1 MLFGLCSYIIRMS
14 GIFSYSIYK
23 KSFKY
28 LCYVSRIIIKTDNR
42 KPIIMKQRII
52 YVAVLL
58 LAICSSSPA
67 KKKAEAPEIVKL
79 KGKIENV
86 MAKVDAQPD
95 WLYSRLQMYW
105 NTHATDV
112 FVNGEAFAKPGGERA
127 KEPTVKYNGL
137 RGMESQYNRPNL
149 ENIMPYDDDEQG
161 NVTYINKATGAM
173 EKAHPS
179 KTGCN
184 IASVNRQIVGIARD
198 AARVYAATGDIRYG
212 RMAAKVLDVYM
223 KGIAYRNVP
232 TDLNHGH
239 QQTLVGMTT
248 FEVIHEDVINELTQM
263 YPLVK
268 DLLKDDQPV
277 IEAGFKKWAENI
289 IANGVPHNNWNLFQA
304 DFIVKIALVLQDNN
318 AYADGKGKQYYL
330 DYVVNQNSIRQWSMN
345 KLIDFGFDANAK
357 TWYESPGYST
367 TVLGSICDFA
377 NMLDEK
383 AGIDLFKMRPI
394 LIDGVKTSAEYLFP
408 NRMIAGFGD
417 THPGYLN
424 QGGINNILKYA
435 TRHKDK
441 SLVSDMNLFKS
452 AVAANAPQ
460 LAIERYTSSMFYA
473 PNVSWI
479 AMRSGM
485 DKQHD
490 LMASLNGS
498 LGNHAHANGISLEL
512 YGKGYVL
519 GPDAGIGKYLYSGL
533 DYIEYYSQMP
543 AHNTVVVDG
552 VSSYPVMMSQHAFK
566 LIASYP
572 KVSKEQP
579 TSKKLSEQKERM
591 TYATVSFI
599 EPETQALQ
607 QRTTAIVK
615 TSDKGGYYIDVFRS
629 KKQEG
634 GDKTHDYFYH
644 NLGQQMQVVD
654 AATGKPLDMKPTE
667 ELAFAGGHLYAYSYI
682 YNKESAE
689 MQGSIKTQFVTRI
702 EDDKVVEAMDGQ
714 REITMTMWM
723 KADADRTIFKA
734 LSPANLEYERMPNQ
748 PYNIEKQPVLT
759 FVARQK
765 GEAWNRPF
773 VCVYEPS
780 SDTESGDIAS
790 VDYFEPSQKGAVGII
805 VKLKDGT
812 EQRIVCLENG
822 KVETK

>member
-1 MLFGLCSYIIRMS
+1 
-14 GIFSYSIYK
+14 
-23 KSFKY
+23 
-28 LCYVSRIIIKTDNR
+28 
-42 KPIIMKQRII
+42 MKQKVL
-52 YVAVLL
+52 YVAALMLL
-58 LAICSSSPA
+58 SSSFGMA
-67 KKKAEAPEIVKL
+67 KKKVEDPEITKL
-79 KGKIENV
+79 KVKIENV
-86 MAKVDAQPD
+86 MSQVDKQPD
-95 WLYSRLQMYW
+95 WLYSRLQMFW
-105 NTHATDV
+105 KTNASDV
-112 FVNGEAFAKPGGERA
+112 FVNGEAFAHPGGERA
-127 KEPTVKYNGL
+127 AEPTVKYNGT
-137 RGMESQYNRPNL
+137 RGFESQYNRPKL
-149 ENIMPYDDDEQG
+149 EDLVPYDDDEQG
-161 NVTYINKATGAM
+161 NVTYINKVTGKM
-173 EKAHPS
+173 EKTSPA

-184 IASVNRQIVGIARD
+184 IAGVNRYIIGIARD
-198 AARVYAATGDIRYG
+198 AARIYAATGDMRYG
-212 RMAAKVLDVYM
+212 QMAAKVFDVYM

-232 TDLNHGH
+232 IDLNHGH

-263 YPLVK
+263 YPLIKPLV
-268 DLLKDDQPV
+268 KDDQAV

-304 DFIVKIALVLQDNN
+304 DFIVKIALVLQDNQ

-330 DYVVNQNSIRQWSMN
+330 DYIVNQNSIRQWSMN
-345 KLIDFGFDANAK
+345 KLIDFGFDANSK

-367 TVLGSICDFA
+367 TVLSSICDFA

-383 AGIDLFKMRPI
+383 AGIDLFKQRPI
-394 LIDGVKTSAEYLFP
+394 LKEAVKTSAEYLFP

-424 QGGINNILKYA
+424 TGGIDQVLKYA
-435 TRHKDK
+435 TRHKNK
-441 SLVSDMNLFKS
+441 NLISEMNLLKN
-452 AVAANAPQ
+452 AVAPQAPISE
-460 LAIERYTSSMFYA
+460 IEAYTSTLFYA

-490 LMASLNGS
+490 LMASVNAS
-498 LGNHAHANGISLEL
+498 LGNHQHANGISLEL

-519 GPDAGIGKYLYSGL
+519 GPDAGIGRTLYSGL
-533 DYIEYYSQMP
+533 DYLEYYSQMP

-566 LIASYP
+566 VVASYP
-572 KVSKEQP
+572 EVSKEQP
-579 TSKKLSEQKERM
+579 ASKKLSEKKLSSQKDPELKDKI

-599 EPETQALQ
+599 EPETQAQQ

-615 TSDKGGYYIDVFRS
+615 TSAKGGYYIDVFRS
-629 KKQEG
+629 KKKEG

-644 NLGQQMQVVD
+644 NLGQEMKVMD
-654 AATGKPLDMKPTE
+654 AASGQSLDMKPTE

-682 YNKESAE
+682 YDKKSAE
-689 MQGSIKTQFVTRI
+689 MQNSVKSQFVTKI
-702 EDDKVVEAMDGQ
+702 LDDKVVEAMDGQ

-723 KADADRTIFKA
+723 KKDENRTIFQA
-734 LSPANLEYERMPNQ
+734 LSPVNLEYERMPNQ
-748 PYNIEKQPVLT
+748 PYKVDEQPVLT

-765 GEAWNRPF
+765 GEAWNHPF

-780 SDTESGDIAS
+780 SDTEPGDIAS
-790 VDYFEPSQKGAVGII
+790 VDYFTPSEPSAVGII

-812 EQRIVCLENG
+812 EQRIVCSENG
-822 KVETK
+822 KVQIK

>member
-1 MLFGLCSYIIRMS
+1 
-14 GIFSYSIYK
+14 
-23 KSFKY
+23 
-28 LCYVSRIIIKTDNR
+28 
-42 KPIIMKQRII
+42 MKQKVL
-52 YVAVLL
+52 YVAALMLL
-58 LAICSSSPA
+58 SSSFGMA
-67 KKKAEAPEIVKL
+67 KKKVEDPEITKL
-79 KGKIENV
+79 KVKIENV
-86 MAKVDAQPD
+86 MSQVDKQPD
-95 WLYSRLQMYW
+95 WLYSRLQMFW
-105 NTHATDV
+105 KTNASDV
-112 FVNGEAFAKPGGERA
+112 FVNGEAFAHPGGERA
-127 KEPTVKYNGL
+127 AEPTVKYNGT
-137 RGMESQYNRPNL
+137 RGFESQYNRPKL
-149 ENIMPYDDDEQG
+149 EDLVPYDDDEQG
-161 NVTYINKATGAM
+161 NVTYVNKVTGKM
-173 EKAHPS
+173 EKTSPA

-184 IASVNRQIVGIARD
+184 IAGVNRYIVGIARD
-198 AARVYAATGDIRYG
+198 AARIYAATGDMRYG
-212 RMAAKVLDVYM
+212 QMAAKVFDVYM

-232 TDLNHGH
+232 IDLNHGH

-263 YPLVK
+263 YPLIKPLV
-268 DLLKDDQPV
+268 KDDQAV

-289 IANGVPHNNWNLFQA
+289 IANGVPHNNWDLFQA
-304 DFIVKIALVLQDNN
+304 DFIMKIALVLQDNQ

-330 DYVVNQNSIRQWSMN
+330 DYIVNQNSIRQWSMN
-345 KLIDFGFDANAK
+345 KLIDFGFDAKSK

-367 TVLGSICDFA
+367 TVLSSICDFA

-383 AGIDLFKMRPI
+383 AGIDLFKLRPI
-394 LIDGVKTSAEYLFP
+394 LTEAVKTSAEYLFP

-424 QGGINNILKYA
+424 TGGIDQVLKYA
-435 TRHKDK
+435 TRHKNK
-441 SLVSDMNLFKS
+441 NLISEMNLLKN
-452 AVAANAPQ
+452 AVAPQAPISE
-460 LAIERYTSSMFYA
+460 IEAYTSTLFYA

-490 LMASLNGS
+490 LMASVNAS
-498 LGNHAHANGISLEL
+498 LGNHQHANGISLEL

-519 GPDAGIGKYLYSGL
+519 GPDAGIGRTLYSGL
-533 DYIEYYSQMP
+533 DYLEYYSQMP

-566 LIASYP
+566 VVASYP
-572 KVSKEQP
+572 EVSKEQP
-579 TSKKLSEQKERM
+579 ASKKLSEKKLSIQKDSELKDKI

-615 TSDKGGYYIDVFRS
+615 TSAKGGYYIDVFRS
-629 KKQEG
+629 KKKEG

-644 NLGQQMQVVD
+644 NLGQEMKVMDVTSGQ
-654 AATGKPLDMKPTE
+654 PLDMKPTE

-682 YNKESAE
+682 YDKKSAE
-689 MQGSIKTQFVTRI
+689 MQNSVKTQFVTKI
-702 EDDKVVEAMDGQ
+702 LDDKVVEAMDGQ

-723 KADADRTIFKA
+723 KKDENRTIFQA
-734 LSPANLEYERMPNQ
+734 LSPVNLEYERMPNQ
-748 PYNIEKQPVLT
+748 PYKVDEQPVLT

-765 GEAWNRPF
+765 GEAWNHPF

-780 SDTESGDIAS
+780 SDVEPGDIAS
-790 VDYFEPSQKGAVGII
+790 VDYFTPSEPSAVGII

-812 EQRIVCLENG
+812 EQRIVCSENG
-822 KVETK
+822 KVQIK

>member
-1 MLFGLCSYIIRMS
+1 
-14 GIFSYSIYK
+14 
-23 KSFKY
+23 
-28 LCYVSRIIIKTDNR
+28 
-42 KPIIMKQRII
+42 MKQKVL
-52 YVAVLL
+52 YVAALMLL
-58 LAICSSSPA
+58 SSSFGMA
-67 KKKAEAPEIVKL
+67 KKKVEDPEITKL
-79 KGKIENV
+79 KVKIENV
-86 MAKVDAQPD
+86 MSQVDKQPD
-95 WLYSRLQMYW
+95 WLYSRLQMFW
-105 NTHATDV
+105 KTNASDV
-112 FVNGEAFAKPGGERA
+112 FVNGEAFAHPGGERA
-127 KEPTVKYNGL
+127 AEPTVKYNGT
-137 RGMESQYNRPNL
+137 RGFESQYNRPKL
-149 ENIMPYDDDEQG
+149 EDLVPYDDDEQG
-161 NVTYINKATGAM
+161 NVTYVNKVTGKM
-173 EKAHPS
+173 EKTSPA

-184 IASVNRQIVGIARD
+184 IAGVNRYIIGIARD
-198 AARVYAATGDIRYG
+198 AARIYAATGDIRYG
-212 RMAAKVLDVYM
+212 QMAAKVFDVYM

-232 TDLNHGH
+232 IDLNHGH

-263 YPLVK
+263 YPLIKPLV
-268 DLLKDDQPV
+268 KDDQAV

-304 DFIVKIALVLQDNN
+304 DFIMKIALVLQDNQ

-330 DYVVNQNSIRQWSMN
+330 DYIVNQNSIRQWSMN
-345 KLIDFGFDANAK
+345 KLIDFGFDAHSK

-367 TVLGSICDFA
+367 TVLSSICDFA

-383 AGIDLFKMRPI
+383 AGINLFKQRPI
-394 LIDGVKTSAEYLFP
+394 LTEAVKTSAEYLFP

-424 QGGINNILKYA
+424 TGGIDQVLKYA
-435 TRHKDK
+435 TRHKNK
-441 SLVSDMNLFKS
+441 NLISEMNLLKN
-452 AVAANAPQ
+452 AVAPQAPISE
-460 LAIERYTSSMFYA
+460 IEAYTSTLFYA

-490 LMASLNGS
+490 LMASVNAS
-498 LGNHAHANGISLEL
+498 LGNHQHANGISLEL

-519 GPDAGIGKYLYSGL
+519 GPDAGIGRTLYSGL
-533 DYIEYYSQMP
+533 DYLEYYSQMP

-566 LIASYP
+566 IVASYP
-572 KVSKEQP
+572 EVSKEQP
-579 TSKKLSEQKERM
+579 ASKKLSEKKLSIQKDSELKDKI

-599 EPETQALQ
+599 EPETQAEQ

-615 TSDKGGYYIDVFRS
+615 TSAKGGYYIDVFRS
-629 KKQEG
+629 KKKEG

-644 NLGQQMQVVD
+644 NLGQEMKVMDVTSGQ
-654 AATGKPLDMKPTE
+654 PLDMKPTE

-682 YNKESAE
+682 YDKKSAE
-689 MQGSIKTQFVTRI
+689 MQNSVKTQFVTKI
-702 EDDKVVEAMDGQ
+702 LDDKVVEAMDGQ

-723 KADADRTIFKA
+723 KKDENRTIFQA
-734 LSPANLEYERMPNQ
+734 LSPVNLEYERMPNQ
-748 PYNIEKQPVLT
+748 PYKVDEQPVLT

-765 GEAWNRPF
+765 GEAWNHPF

-780 SDTESGDIAS
+780 SDAEPGDIAS
-790 VDYFEPSQKGAVGII
+790 VDYFTPSEPSAVGII

-812 EQRIVCLENG
+812 EQHIVCSENG
-822 KVETK
+822 KVQIK

>member
-1 MLFGLCSYIIRMS
+1 
-14 GIFSYSIYK
+14 
-23 KSFKY
+23 
-28 LCYVSRIIIKTDNR
+28 
-42 KPIIMKQRII
+42 MKQKVL
-52 YVAVLL
+52 YVAALMLL
-58 LAICSSSPA
+58 SSSFGMA
-67 KKKAEAPEIVKL
+67 KKKVEDPEITKL
-79 KGKIENV
+79 KVKIENV
-86 MAKVDAQPD
+86 MSQVDKQPD
-95 WLYSRLQMYW
+95 WLYSRLQMFW
-105 NTHATDV
+105 KTNASDV
-112 FVNGEAFAKPGGERA
+112 FVNGEAFAHPGGERA
-127 KEPTVKYNGL
+127 AEPTVKYNGT
-137 RGMESQYNRPNL
+137 RGFESQYNRPKL
-149 ENIMPYDDDEQG
+149 EDLVPYDDDEQG
-161 NVTYINKATGAM
+161 NVTYINKVTGKM
-173 EKAHPS
+173 EKTSPA

-184 IASVNRQIVGIARD
+184 IAGVNRYIIGIARD
-198 AARVYAATGDIRYG
+198 AARIYAATGDMRYG
-212 RMAAKVLDVYM
+212 QMAAKVFDVYM

-232 TDLNHGH
+232 IDLNHGH

-263 YPLVK
+263 YPLIKPLVK
-268 DLLKDDQPV
+268 NDQAV

-304 DFIVKIALVLQDNN
+304 DFITKIALVLQDNQ

-330 DYVVNQNSIRQWSMN
+330 DYIVNQNSIRQWSMN
-345 KLIDFGFDANAK
+345 KLIDFGFDANSK

-367 TVLGSICDFA
+367 TVLSSICDFA

-383 AGIDLFKMRPI
+383 AGIDLFKQRPI
-394 LIDGVKTSAEYLFP
+394 LKEAVKTSAEYLFP

-424 QGGINNILKYA
+424 TGGIDQVLKYA
-435 TRHKDK
+435 TRHKNK
-441 SLVSDMNLFKS
+441 NLISEMNLLKN
-452 AVAANAPQ
+452 AVAPKAPISE
-460 LAIERYTSSMFYA
+460 IEAYTSTLFYA

-490 LMASLNGS
+490 LMASVNAS
-498 LGNHAHANGISLEL
+498 LGNHQHANGISLEL

-519 GPDAGIGKYLYSGL
+519 GPDAGIGRTLYSGL
-533 DYIEYYSQMP
+533 DYLEYYSQMP

-566 LIASYP
+566 VVASYP
-572 KVSKEQP
+572 EVSKEQP
-579 TSKKLSEQKERM
+579 ASKKLSEKKLSIQKDSELKDKI

-615 TSDKGGYYIDVFRS
+615 TSAKGGYYIDVFRS
-629 KKQEG
+629 KKKEG

-644 NLGQQMQVVD
+644 NLGQEMKVMD
-654 AATGKPLDMKPTE
+654 AASGLSLDMKPTV

-682 YNKESAE
+682 YDKKSAE
-689 MQGSIKTQFVTRI
+689 MQNSVKTQFVTKI
-702 EDDKVVEAMDGQ
+702 LDDKVVEAMDGQ

-723 KADADRTIFKA
+723 KKDENRTIFQA
-734 LSPANLEYERMPNQ
+734 LSPVNLEYERMPNQ
-748 PYNIEKQPVLT
+748 PYKVDEQPVLT

-765 GEAWNRPF
+765 GEAWNHPF

-780 SDTESGDIAS
+780 SDTEPGDIAS
-790 VDYFEPSQKGAVGII
+790 VDYFTPSEPSAVGII

-812 EQRIVCLENG
+812 EQRIVCSENG
-822 KVETK
+822 KVQIK

>member
-1 MLFGLCSYIIRMS
+1 
-14 GIFSYSIYK
+14 
-23 KSFKY
+23 
-28 LCYVSRIIIKTDNR
+28 
-42 KPIIMKQRII
+42 MKQKVL
-52 YVAVLL
+52 YVAALMLL
-58 LAICSSSPA
+58 SSSFGMA
-67 KKKAEAPEIVKL
+67 KKKVEDPEISKL
-79 KGKIENV
+79 KAKIENV
-86 MAKVDAQPD
+86 MIQVDKQPD
-95 WLYSRLQMYW
+95 WLYSRLQMFW
-105 NTHATDV
+105 KTNASDV
-112 FVNGEAFAKPGGERA
+112 FVNGEAFAHPGGERA
-127 KEPTVKYNGL
+127 TEPTVKYNGT
-137 RGMESQYNRPNL
+137 RGFESQYNRPKL
-149 ENIMPYDDDEQG
+149 EDLVPYDDDEQG
-161 NVTYINKATGAM
+161 NVTYVNKVTGKM
-173 EKAHPS
+173 EKTSPA

-184 IASVNRQIVGIARD
+184 IAGVNRYIIGIARD
-198 AARVYAATGDIRYG
+198 AARIYAATGDIRYG
-212 RMAAKVLDVYM
+212 QMAAKVFDVYM

-232 TDLNHGH
+232 IDLNHGH

-263 YPLVK
+263 YPLIKPLV
-268 DLLKDDQPV
+268 KDDQAV

-289 IANGVPHNNWNLFQA
+289 IANGVPHNNWDLFQA
-304 DFIVKIALVLQDNN
+304 DFIVKIALVLQDNQ

-330 DYVVNQNSIRQWSMN
+330 DYIVNQNSIRQWSMN
-345 KLIDFGFDANAK
+345 KLIDFGFDAKSK

-367 TVLGSICDFA
+367 TVLSSICDFA

-383 AGIDLFKMRPI
+383 AGIDLFKQRPI
-394 LIDGVKTSAEYLFP
+394 LKEAVKTSAEYLFP

-424 QGGINNILKYA
+424 TGGIDHILKYA

-441 SLVSDMNLFKS
+441 NLISEMNLLKN
-452 AVAANAPQ
+452 AVASKAPISE
-460 LAIERYTSSMFYA
+460 IEKYTSTMFYA

-490 LMASLNGS
+490 LMASVNAS
-498 LGNHAHANGISLEL
+498 LGNHQHANGISLEL

-519 GPDAGIGKYLYSGL
+519 GPDAGIGRTLYSGL
-533 DYIEYYSQMP
+533 DYLEYYSQMP

-566 LIASYP
+566 VVASYP
-572 KVSKEQP
+572 EVSKEQP
-579 TSKKLSEQKERM
+579 ASKKLSEQKEKVS
-591 TYATVSFI
+591 YATVSFI
-599 EPETQALQ
+599 EPEAQALQ

-629 KKQEG
+629 KKKEG

-644 NLGQQMQVVD
+644 NLGQEMKVMD
-654 AATGKPLDMKPTE
+654 AISGQPLDMKPTE

-682 YNKESAE
+682 YDKKSAE
-689 MQGSIKTQFVTRI
+689 MQNSIKTQFVTKI
-702 EDDKVVEAMDGQ
+702 QDDKVVEAMDGQ

-723 KADADRTIFKA
+723 KKDENRTIFQA
-734 LSPANLEYERMPNQ
+734 LSPVNLEYERMPNQ
-748 PYNIEKQPVLT
+748 PYKVDEQPVLT

-765 GEAWNRPF
+765 GEAWNHPF

-780 SDTESGDIAS
+780 SDTEPGDIAS
-790 VDYFEPSQKGAVGII
+790 VDYFTPSEPSAVGII

-812 EQRIVCLENG
+812 EQSIVCSENG
-822 KVETK
+822 KVQIK

>member
-1 MLFGLCSYIIRMS
+1 
-14 GIFSYSIYK
+14 
-23 KSFKY
+23 
-28 LCYVSRIIIKTDNR
+28 
-42 KPIIMKQRII
+42 MKQKVL
-52 YVAVLL
+52 YVAALMLL
-58 LAICSSSPA
+58 SSSFGMA
-67 KKKAEAPEIVKL
+67 KKKVEDPEITKL
-79 KGKIENV
+79 KAKIENV
-86 MAKVDAQPD
+86 MSQVDKQPD
-95 WLYSRLQMYW
+95 WLYSRLQMFW
-105 NTHATDV
+105 KTNASDV
-112 FVNGEAFAKPGGERA
+112 FVNGEAFAHPGGERA
-127 KEPTVKYNGL
+127 AEPTVKYNGT
-137 RGMESQYNRPNL
+137 RGFESQYNRPKL
-149 ENIMPYDDDEQG
+149 EDLVPYDDDEQG
-161 NVTYINKATGAM
+161 NVTYINKVTGKM
-173 EKAHPS
+173 EKTSPA

-184 IASVNRQIVGIARD
+184 IAGVNRCIIGIARD
-198 AARVYAATGDIRYG
+198 AACIYAATGDIRYG
-212 RMAAKVLDVYM
+212 QMAAKVFDVYM

-232 TDLNHGH
+232 IDLNHGH

-263 YPLVK
+263 YPLIKPLV
-268 DLLKDDQPV
+268 KDDQAV

-304 DFIVKIALVLQDNN
+304 DFIVKIALVLQDNQ

-330 DYVVNQNSIRQWSMN
+330 DYIVNQNSIRQWSMN
-345 KLIDFGFDANAK
+345 KLIDFGFDAKSK

-383 AGIDLFKMRPI
+383 AGFDLFKQRPI
-394 LIDGVKTSAEYLFP
+394 LKEAVKTSAEYLFP

-424 QGGINNILKYA
+424 TGGIDHILKYA

-441 SLVSDMNLFKS
+441 NLISEMNLLKN
-452 AVAANAPQ
+452 AVASKAPISE
-460 LAIERYTSSMFYA
+460 IEKYTSTMFYA

-490 LMASLNGS
+490 LMASVNAS
-498 LGNHAHANGISLEL
+498 LGNHQHANGISLEL

-519 GPDAGIGKYLYSGL
+519 GPDAGIGRTLYSGL
-533 DYIEYYSQMP
+533 DYLEYYSQMP

-566 LIASYP
+566 VVASYP
-572 KVSKEQP
+572 EVSKEQP
-579 TSKKLSEQKERM
+579 ASKKLSEKKLSSQKDPELKDKI

-599 EPETQALQ
+599 EPETQAQQ

-615 TSDKGGYYIDVFRS
+615 TSAKGGYYIDVFRS
-629 KKQEG
+629 KKKEG

-644 NLGQQMQVVD
+644 NLGQEMKVMD
-654 AATGKPLDMKPTE
+654 AASGLSLDMKPTE

-682 YNKESAE
+682 YDKKSAE
-689 MQGSIKTQFVTRI
+689 MQNSVKTQFVTKI
-702 EDDKVVEAMDGQ
+702 LDDKVVEAMDGQ

-723 KADADRTIFKA
+723 KKDENRTIFQA
-734 LSPANLEYERMPNQ
+734 LSPVNLEYERMPNQ
-748 PYNIEKQPVLT
+748 PYKVDEQPVLT

-765 GEAWNRPF
+765 GEAWNHPF

-780 SDTESGDIAS
+780 SDTEPGDIAS
-790 VDYFEPSQKGAVGII
+790 VDYFTPSEPSAVGII

-812 EQRIVCLENG
+812 EQRIVCSENG
-822 KVETK
+822 KVQIK

>member
-1 MLFGLCSYIIRMS
+1 
-14 GIFSYSIYK
+14 
-23 KSFKY
+23 
-28 LCYVSRIIIKTDNR
+28 
-42 KPIIMKQRII
+42 MKQKVL
-52 YVAVLL
+52 YVAALMLL
-58 LAICSSSPA
+58 SSSFGMA
-67 KKKAEAPEIVKL
+67 KKKVEDPEITKL
-79 KGKIENV
+79 KVKIENV
-86 MAKVDAQPD
+86 MSQVDKQPD
-95 WLYSRLQMYW
+95 WLYSRLQMFW
-105 NTHATDV
+105 KTNASDV
-112 FVNGEAFAKPGGERA
+112 FVNGETFSHPGGA
-127 KEPTVKYNGL
+127 KAAGPTVKYNGS
-137 RGMESQYNRPNL
+137 RSTASQYNRPKL
-149 ENIMPYDDDEQG
+149 EDIIPYDDDEQG
-161 NVTYINKATGAM
+161 SVTYISRATGKM
-173 EKAHPS
+173 EKTSPA

-184 IASVNRQIVGIARD
+184 LAGVNRQIITIARD
-198 AARVYAATGDIRYG
+198 AARIYAATGDMRYG
-212 RMAAKVLDVYM
+212 QMAAKVFDVYM

-232 TDLNHGH
+232 IDLNHGH

-263 YPLVK
+263 YPLIKPLV
-268 DLLKDDQPV
+268 KDDQAV

-289 IANGVPHNNWNLFQA
+289 IANGVPHNNWDLFQA
-304 DFIVKIALVLQDNN
+304 DFITKIALVLQDNQ

-330 DYVVNQNSIRQWSMN
+330 DYIVNQNSIRQWSMN
-345 KLIDFGFDANAK
+345 KLIDFGFDAKSK

-367 TVLGSICDFA
+367 TVLSSICDFA

-383 AGIDLFKMRPI
+383 AGIDLFKQRSI
-394 LIDGVKTSAEYLFP
+394 LTEAVKTSAEYLFP

-424 QGGINNILKYA
+424 TGGIDQVLKYA
-435 TRHKDK
+435 ARHKNK
-441 SLVSDMNLFKS
+441 NLISEMNLLKN
-452 AVAANAPQ
+452 AVAPKAPISE
-460 LAIERYTSSMFYA
+460 IEAYTSTLFYA

-490 LMASLNGS
+490 LMASVNAS
-498 LGNHAHANGISLEL
+498 LGNHQHANGISLEL

-519 GPDAGIGKYLYSGL
+519 GPDAGIGRTLYSGL
-533 DYIEYYSQMP
+533 DYLEYYSQMP

-566 LIASYP
+566 IVASYP
-572 KVSKEQP
+572 EVSKEQP
-579 TSKKLSEQKERM
+579 ASKKLSEKKLSIQKDSELKDKI

-615 TSDKGGYYIDVFRS
+615 TSAKGGYYIDVFRS
-629 KKQEG
+629 KKKEG

-644 NLGQQMQVVD
+644 NLGQEMKVMD
-654 AATGKPLDMKPTE
+654 AASGLSLDMKPTE

-682 YNKESAE
+682 YDKKSAE
-689 MQGSIKTQFVTRI
+689 MQNSVKTQFVTKI
-702 EDDKVVEAMDGQ
+702 LDDKVVEAMDGQ

-723 KADADRTIFKA
+723 KKDENRTIFQA
-734 LSPANLEYERMPNQ
+734 LSPVNLEYERMPNQ
-748 PYNIEKQPVLT
+748 PYKVDEQPVLT

-765 GEAWNRPF
+765 GEAWNHPF

-780 SDTESGDIAS
+780 SDTEPGDIAS
-790 VDYFEPSQKGAVGII
+790 VDYFTPSEPSAVGII

-812 EQRIVCLENG
+812 EQRIVCSENG
-822 KVETK
+822 KVQIK

>member
-1 MLFGLCSYIIRMS
+1 
-14 GIFSYSIYK
+14 
-23 KSFKY
+23 
-28 LCYVSRIIIKTDNR
+28 
-42 KPIIMKQRII
+42 MKQKVL
-52 YVAVLL
+52 YVAALMLL
-58 LAICSSSPA
+58 SSSFGMA
-67 KKKAEAPEIVKL
+67 KKKVEDPEITKL
-79 KGKIENV
+79 KAKIENV
-86 MAKVDAQPD
+86 MSQVDKQPD
-95 WLYSRLQMYW
+95 WLYSRLQMFW
-105 NTHATDV
+105 KTNASDV
-112 FVNGEAFAKPGGERA
+112 FVNGEAFAHPGGERA
-127 KEPTVKYNGL
+127 TEPTVKYNGT
-137 RGMESQYNRPNL
+137 RGFESQYNRPKL
-149 ENIMPYDDDEQG
+149 EDLVPYDDDEQG
-161 NVTYINKATGAM
+161 NVTYINKVTGKM
-173 EKAHPS
+173 EKTSPA

-184 IASVNRQIVGIARD
+184 IAGVNRYIIGIARD
-198 AARVYAATGDIRYG
+198 AARIYAATGDMRYG
-212 RMAAKVLDVYM
+212 QMAAKVFDVYM

-232 TDLNHGH
+232 IDLNHGH

-263 YPLVK
+263 YPLIKPLV
-268 DLLKDDQPV
+268 KDDQAV

-304 DFIVKIALVLQDNN
+304 DFIVKIALVLQDNQ

-330 DYVVNQNSIRQWSMN
+330 DYIVNQNSIRQWSMN
-345 KLIDFGFDANAK
+345 KLIDFGFDAKSK

-383 AGIDLFKMRPI
+383 AGIDLFKQRPI
-394 LIDGVKTSAEYLFP
+394 LKEAVKTSAEYLFP

-424 QGGINNILKYA
+424 TGGIDQVLKYA
-435 TRHKDK
+435 TRHKNK
-441 SLVSDMNLFKS
+441 NLISEMNLLKN
-452 AVAANAPQ
+452 AVAPKAPISE
-460 LAIERYTSSMFYA
+460 IEAYTSTLFYA

-490 LMASLNGS
+490 LMASVNAS
-498 LGNHAHANGISLEL
+498 LGNHQHANGISLEL

-519 GPDAGIGKYLYSGL
+519 GPDAGIGRTLYSGL
-533 DYIEYYSQMP
+533 DYLEYYSQMP

-566 LIASYP
+566 VVASYP
-572 KVSKEQP
+572 EVSKEQP
-579 TSKKLSEQKERM
+579 ASKKLSEKKLSIQKDSELKDKI

-615 TSDKGGYYIDVFRS
+615 TSAKGGYYIDVFRS
-629 KKQEG
+629 KKKEG

-644 NLGQQMQVVD
+644 NLGQEMKVMD
-654 AATGKPLDMKPTE
+654 AASGLSLDMKPTV

-682 YNKESAE
+682 YDKKSAE
-689 MQGSIKTQFVTRI
+689 MQNSVKTQFVTKI
-702 EDDKVVEAMDGQ
+702 LDDKVVEAMDGQ

-723 KADADRTIFKA
+723 KKDENRTIFQA
-734 LSPANLEYERMPNQ
+734 LSPVNLEYERMPNQ
-748 PYNIEKQPVLT
+748 PYKVDEQPVLT

-765 GEAWNRPF
+765 GEAWNHPF

-780 SDTESGDIAS
+780 SDTEPGDIAS
-790 VDYFEPSQKGAVGII
+790 VDYFTPSEPSAVGII

-812 EQRIVCLENG
+812 EQRIVCSENG
-822 KVETK
+822 KVQIK

>member
-1 MLFGLCSYIIRMS
+1 
-14 GIFSYSIYK
+14 
-23 KSFKY
+23 
-28 LCYVSRIIIKTDNR
+28 
-42 KPIIMKQRII
+42 MKQKVL
-52 YVAVLL
+52 YVAALMLL
-58 LAICSSSPA
+58 SSSFGMA
-67 KKKAEAPEIVKL
+67 KKKVEDPEITKL
-79 KGKIENV
+79 KAKIENV
-86 MAKVDAQPD
+86 MSQVDKQPD
-95 WLYSRLQMYW
+95 WLYSRLQMFW
-105 NTHATDV
+105 KTQASDV
-112 FVNGEAFAKPGGERA
+112 FVNGEAFAHPGGKRA
-127 KEPTVKYNGL
+127 AEPTVKYNGT
-137 RGMESQYNRPNL
+137 RGFESQYNRPKL
-149 ENIMPYDDDEQG
+149 EDLVPYDDDEQG
-161 NVTYINKATGAM
+161 NVTYVNKVTGKM
-173 EKAHPS
+173 EKTSPA

-184 IASVNRQIVGIARD
+184 IAGVNRYIVGIARD
-198 AARVYAATGDIRYG
+198 AARIYAATGDMRYG
-212 RMAAKVLDVYM
+212 QMAAKVFDVYM

-232 TDLNHGH
+232 IDLNHGH

-263 YPLVK
+263 YPLIKNLV
-268 DLLKDDQPV
+268 KDDQAV

-304 DFIVKIALVLQDNN
+304 DFIVKIALVLQDNQ

-330 DYVVNQNSIRQWSMN
+330 DYIVNQNSIRQWSMN
-345 KLIDFGFDANAK
+345 KLIDFGFDAKSK

-367 TVLGSICDFA
+367 TVLSSICDFA

-383 AGIDLFKMRPI
+383 AGIDLFKLRPI
-394 LIDGVKTSAEYLFP
+394 LTEAVKTSAEYLFP

-424 QGGINNILKYA
+424 TGGIDQVLKYA
-435 TRHKDK
+435 TRHKNK
-441 SLVSDMNLFKS
+441 NLISEMNLLKN
-452 AVAANAPQ
+452 AVAPKAPISE
-460 LAIERYTSSMFYA
+460 IEAYTSTLFYA

-490 LMASLNGS
+490 LMASVNAS
-498 LGNHAHANGISLEL
+498 LGNHQHANGISLEL

-519 GPDAGIGKYLYSGL
+519 GPDAGIGRTLYSGL
-533 DYIEYYSQMP
+533 DYLEYYSQMP

-566 LIASYP
+566 VVASYP
-572 KVSKEQP
+572 EVSKEQP
-579 TSKKLSEQKERM
+579 ASKKLSEKKLSILKDSELKDKI

-599 EPETQALQ
+599 EPETQAQQ

-615 TSDKGGYYIDVFRS
+615 TSAKGGYYIDVFRS
-629 KKQEG
+629 KKKEG

-644 NLGQQMQVVD
+644 NFGQEMKVMD
-654 AATGKPLDMKPTE
+654 ATSGQPLDMKPTE

-682 YNKESAE
+682 YDKKSAE
-689 MQGSIKTQFVTRI
+689 MQNGVKTQFVTKI
-702 EDDKVVEAMDGQ
+702 LDDKVVEAMDGQ

-723 KADADRTIFKA
+723 KKDENRTIFQA
-734 LSPANLEYERMPNQ
+734 LSPVNLEYERMPNQ
-748 PYNIEKQPVLT
+748 PYKVDEQPVLT

-765 GEAWNRPF
+765 GEAWNHPF

-780 SDTESGDIAS
+780 SDTEPSDIAS
-790 VDYFEPSQKGAVGII
+790 VDYFTPSEPSAVGII

-812 EQRIVCLENG
+812 EQRIVCSENG
-822 KVETK
+822 KVQIK

>member
-1 MLFGLCSYIIRMS
+1 
-14 GIFSYSIYK
+14 
-23 KSFKY
+23 
-28 LCYVSRIIIKTDNR
+28 
-42 KPIIMKQRII
+42 MKQKVL
-52 YVAVLL
+52 YVAALMLL
-58 LAICSSSPA
+58 SSSFGMA
-67 KKKAEAPEIVKL
+67 KKKVENPEITKL
-79 KGKIENV
+79 KAKIENV
-86 MAKVDAQPD
+86 MSQVDKQPD
-95 WLYSRLQMYW
+95 WLYSRLQMFW
-105 NTHATDV
+105 KTNASDV
-112 FVNGEAFAKPGGERA
+112 FVNGEAFAHPGGERA
-127 KEPTVKYNGL
+127 AEPTVKYNGT
-137 RGMESQYNRPNL
+137 RGFESQYNRPKL
-149 ENIMPYDDDEQG
+149 EDLVPYDDDEQG
-161 NVTYINKATGAM
+161 NVTYINKVTGKM
-173 EKAHPS
+173 EKTSPA

-184 IASVNRQIVGIARD
+184 IAGVNRYIIGIARD
-198 AARVYAATGDIRYG
+198 AARIYAATGDIRYG
-212 RMAAKVLDVYM
+212 QMAAKVFDVYM

-232 TDLNHGH
+232 IDLNHGH

-263 YPLVK
+263 YPLIKPLV
-268 DLLKDDQPV
+268 KDDQAV

-304 DFIVKIALVLQDNN
+304 DFIVKIALVLQDNQ

-330 DYVVNQNSIRQWSMN
+330 DYIVNQNSIRQWSMN
-345 KLIDFGFDANAK
+345 KLIDFGFDAKSK

-383 AGIDLFKMRPI
+383 AGIDLFKQRPI
-394 LIDGVKTSAEYLFP
+394 LKEAVKTSAEYLFP

-424 QGGINNILKYA
+424 TGGIDHILKYA

-441 SLVSDMNLFKS
+441 NLISEMNLLKN
-452 AVAANAPQ
+452 AVTSKAPISE
-460 LAIERYTSSMFYA
+460 IEKYTSTMFYA

-490 LMASLNGS
+490 LMASVNAS
-498 LGNHAHANGISLEL
+498 LGNHQHANGISLEL

-519 GPDAGIGKYLYSGL
+519 GPDAGIGRTLYSGL
-533 DYIEYYSQMP
+533 DYLEYYSQMP

-566 LIASYP
+566 VVASYP
-572 KVSKEQP
+572 EVSKEQP
-579 TSKKLSEQKERM
+579 ASKKLSEKKLSSQKDPELKDKI

-599 EPETQALQ
+599 EPETQAQQ

-615 TSDKGGYYIDVFRS
+615 TSAKGGYYIDVFRS
-629 KKQEG
+629 KKKEG

-644 NLGQQMQVVD
+644 NLGQEMKVMD
-654 AATGKPLDMKPTE
+654 AASGQSLDMKPTE
-667 ELAFAGGHLYAYSYI
+667 KLAFAGGHLYAYSYI
-682 YNKESAE
+682 YDKKSAE
-689 MQGSIKTQFVTRI
+689 MQNSIKTQFVTKI
-702 EDDKVVEAMDGQ
+702 QDDKVVEAMDGQ

-723 KADADRTIFKA
+723 KKDENRTIFQA
-734 LSPANLEYERMPNQ
+734 LSPVNLEYERMPNQ
-748 PYNIEKQPVLT
+748 PYKVDEQPVLT

-765 GEAWNRPF
+765 GEAWNHPF

-780 SDTESGDIAS
+780 SDTEPGDIAS
-790 VDYFEPSQKGAVGII
+790 VDYFTPSEPSAVGII

-812 EQRIVCLENG
+812 EQSIVCSENG
-822 KVETK
+822 KVQIK

>member
-1 MLFGLCSYIIRMS
+1 
-14 GIFSYSIYK
+14 
-23 KSFKY
+23 
-28 LCYVSRIIIKTDNR
+28 
-42 KPIIMKQRII
+42 MKQK
-52 YVAVLL
+52 VLYMAALML
-58 LAICSSSPA
+58 LSSSFGMA
-67 KKKAEAPEIVKL
+67 KKKVEDPEITKL
-79 KGKIENV
+79 KAKIENV
-86 MAKVDAQPD
+86 MSQVDKQPD
-95 WLYSRLQMYW
+95 WLYSRLQMFW
-105 NTHATDV
+105 KTNASDV
-112 FVNGEAFAKPGGERA
+112 FVNGEAFAHPGGERA
-127 KEPTVKYNGL
+127 AEPTVKYNGT
-137 RGMESQYNRPNL
+137 RGFESQYNRPKL
-149 ENIMPYDDDEQG
+149 EDLVPYDDDEQG
-161 NVTYINKATGAM
+161 NVTYINKVTGKM
-173 EKAHPS
+173 EETSPA

-184 IASVNRQIVGIARD
+184 IAGVNRYIIGIARD
-198 AARVYAATGDIRYG
+198 AARIYAATGDMRYG
-212 RMAAKVLDVYM
+212 QMAAKVFDVYM

-232 TDLNHGH
+232 IDLNHGH

-263 YPLVK
+263 YPLIKPLVK
-268 DLLKDDQPV
+268 EDQAV

-304 DFIVKIALVLQDNN
+304 DFIVKIALVLQDNQ

-330 DYVVNQNSIRQWSMN
+330 DYIVNQNSIRQWSMN
-345 KLIDFGFDANAK
+345 KLIDFGFDANSK

-367 TVLGSICDFA
+367 TVLSSICDFA

-383 AGIDLFKMRPI
+383 AGIDLFKQRPI
-394 LIDGVKTSAEYLFP
+394 LTEAVKTSAEYLFP

-424 QGGINNILKYA
+424 TGGINHILKYA

-441 SLVSDMNLFKS
+441 NLISEMNLLKN
-452 AVAANAPQ
+452 AVAPKAPISE
-460 LAIERYTSSMFYA
+460 IEKYTSTLFYA

-490 LMASLNGS
+490 LMASINAS
-498 LGNHAHANGISLEL
+498 LGNHQHANGISLEL

-519 GPDAGIGKYLYSGL
+519 GPDAGIGRSLYSGL
-533 DYIEYYSQMP
+533 DYLEYYSQMP

-566 LIASYP
+566 VVASYP
-572 KVSKEQP
+572 EVSKEQP
-579 TSKKLSEQKERM
+579 ASKKLSEWKLSGDNASPLKDKM

-615 TSDKGGYYIDVFRS
+615 TSNKGGFYIDVFRS
-629 KKQEG
+629 KKIEG
-634 GDKTHDYFYH
+634 GDKIHDYFYH
-644 NLGQQMQVVD
+644 NLGQEMKVMD
-654 AATGKPLDMKPTE
+654 AASGQPLDMKPTE

-682 YNKESAE
+682 YDKKSAE
-689 MQGSIKTQFVTRI
+689 MQNSVKTQFVTKI
-702 EDDKVVEAMDGQ
+702 LDDKVVEAMDGQ
-714 REITMTMWM
+714 REITMTMWI
-723 KADADRTIFKA
+723 KKDENRTIFQA
-734 LSPANLEYERMPNQ
+734 LSPVNLEYERMPNQ
-748 PYNIEKQPVLT
+748 PYKVDEQPVLT

-765 GEAWNRPF
+765 GEAWNHPF

-780 SDTESGDIAS
+780 SDAEPGDIAS
-790 VDYFEPSQKGAVGII
+790 VDYFTPSVPSAVGII

-812 EQRIVCLENG
+812 EQHIVCSENG
-822 KVETK
+822 KVQIK

>member
-1 MLFGLCSYIIRMS
+1 
-14 GIFSYSIYK
+14 
-23 KSFKY
+23 
-28 LCYVSRIIIKTDNR
+28 
-42 KPIIMKQRII
+42 MKQKVL
-52 YVAVLL
+52 YVAALMLL
-58 LAICSSSPA
+58 SSSFGMA
-67 KKKAEAPEIVKL
+67 KKKVEGPEITKL
-79 KGKIENV
+79 KAKIENV
-86 MAKVDAQPD
+86 MSQVDKQPD
-95 WLYSRLQMYW
+95 WLYSRLQMFW
-105 NTHATDV
+105 KTNASDV
-112 FVNGEAFAKPGGERA
+112 FVNGEAFAHPGGERA
-127 KEPTVKYNGL
+127 AVPTVKYNGT
-137 RGMESQYNRPNL
+137 RSVASNYNRPKL
-149 ENIMPYDDDEQG
+149 EDLVPYDDDEQG
-161 NVTYINKATGAM
+161 NVTYVNKVTGKM
-173 EKAHPS
+173 EKTSPA

-184 IASVNRQIVGIARD
+184 IAGVNRYIVGIARD
-198 AARVYAATGDIRYG
+198 AARIYAATGDMRYG
-212 RMAAKVLDVYM
+212 QMAAKVFDVYM

-232 TDLNHGH
+232 IDLNHGH

-263 YPLVK
+263 YPLIKSLV
-268 DLLKDDQPV
+268 KDDQAV

-304 DFIVKIALVLQDNN
+304 DFIVKIALVLQDNQ

-330 DYVVNQNSIRQWSMN
+330 DYIVNQNSIRQWSMN
-345 KLIDFGFDANAK
+345 KLIDFGFDAKSK

-367 TVLGSICDFA
+367 TVLSSICDFA

-383 AGIDLFKMRPI
+383 AGIDLFKQRPV
-394 LIDGVKTSAEYLFP
+394 LTEAVKTSAEYLFP

-424 QGGINNILKYA
+424 TGGIDQVLKYA
-435 TRHKDK
+435 TRHKNK
-441 SLVSDMNLFKS
+441 NLISEMNLLKN
-452 AVAANAPQ
+452 AVAPKAPISE
-460 LAIERYTSSMFYA
+460 IEAYTSTLFYA

-490 LMASLNGS
+490 LMASVNAS
-498 LGNHAHANGISLEL
+498 LGNHQHANGISLEL

-519 GPDAGIGKYLYSGL
+519 GPDAGIGRTLYSGL
-533 DYIEYYSQMP
+533 DYLEYYSQMP

-566 LIASYP
+566 VVASYP
-572 KVSKEQP
+572 EVSKEQP
-579 TSKKLSEQKERM
+579 ASKKLSEKKLSILKDSELKDKI

-599 EPETQALQ
+599 EPETQAQQ

-615 TSDKGGYYIDVFRS
+615 TSAKGGYYIDVFRS
-629 KKQEG
+629 KKKEG

-644 NLGQQMQVVD
+644 NFGQEMKVMD
-654 AATGKPLDMKPTE
+654 ATSGQPLDMKPTE

-682 YNKESAE
+682 YDKKSAE
-689 MQGSIKTQFVTRI
+689 MQNSVKTQFVTKI
-702 EDDKVVEAMDGQ
+702 LDDKVVEAMDGQ

-723 KADADRTIFKA
+723 KKDENRTIFQA
-734 LSPANLEYERMPNQ
+734 LSPVNLEYERMPNQ
-748 PYNIEKQPVLT
+748 PYKVDEQPVLT

-765 GEAWNRPF
+765 GEAWNHPF

-780 SDTESGDIAS
+780 SDTEPSDIAS
-790 VDYFEPSQKGAVGII
+790 VDYFTPSEPSAVGII

-812 EQRIVCLENG
+812 EQRIVCSENG
-822 KVETK
+822 KVQIK